1 MGLHGYILISR
12 YRFLPVMR
20 EHVPMDGS
28 ASDGGYRSF
37 GRVRADVVPNPRTST
52 LRTSTKEIRAARH
65 LLSYEAAK

>member
-12 YRFLPVMR
+12 YRFLPVNM
-20 EHVPMDGS
+20 PMDGS